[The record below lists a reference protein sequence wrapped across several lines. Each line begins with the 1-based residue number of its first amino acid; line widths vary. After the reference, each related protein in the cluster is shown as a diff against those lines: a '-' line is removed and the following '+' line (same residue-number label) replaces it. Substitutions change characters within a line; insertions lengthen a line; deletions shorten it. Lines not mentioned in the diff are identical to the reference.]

1 MESDSIRK
9 TSNFCD
15 VIAIAYSRDRN
26 REKLKLVQSAVFIK
40 STREGKNAKPKVNC
54 DVVL

>member
-15 VIAIAYSRDRN
+15 VIAIAYPRDRN
-26 REKLKLVQSAVFIK
+26 REGLKLVQSAVFIK
-40 STREGKNAKPKVNC
+40 STREGKTQSQK
-54 DVVL
+54 

>member
-15 VIAIAYSRDRN
+15 VIAIAYSRERN
-26 REKLKLVQSAVFIK
+26 REGLKLVQSAVFIK

>member
-15 VIAIAYSRDRN
+15 VIAMTYSRDRN
-26 REKLKLVQSAVFIK
+26 RKGLKLVQNAVFIK
-40 STREGKNAKPKVNC
+40 STRERKTQSQE
-54 DVVL
+54 